1 MTKPDHIFN
10 LERRFKAIEK
20 EIGDTLL
27 RCSVEDPMI
36 ADLKRRLMHI
46 RDELQQFH

>member
-27 RCSVEDPMI
+27 RCSIEDPNVRSND
-36 ADLKRRLMHI
+36 DLERAI
-46 RDELQQFH
+46 TF